1 MSPSITQ
8 RTLGGVASNG
18 TSMMLNQGY
27 GGTMPAGS
35 YRSSPIAL
43 ANHSL
48 SSRAATGPGS
58 SSPSS
63 FSQMQHLQQQQNQFY
78 NAGKSHQGPAYST
91 PGISSRYRASQSQSI
106 LRAVASSSGGN
117 SSGNN
122 AYHQPVSPHNAFQSG
137 YSLDG
142 PSPQARTIPGSGPPG
157 GSGMR
162 DSYGAMRSNSL
173 SIGVG
178 QDRGSD
184 PYGVERETMFGI
196 NGTPR
201 GGSRAMSSPNINGG
215 VHAGTHNTYNNQHP
229 DQGLSSNNNS
239 ISTAERERFS
249 DTGRGLESH
258 LGLFSNAPSPISSQ
272 HMSYD
277 NQSLNSSY
285 DSETRFPSHN
295 AVSVNRVSS
304 SSFLRNLESPQILAH
319 TSSPLLFQ
327 SAGGGGGGG
336 TKAKAQPQMELPS
349 PGNKYGNYQR
359 SGHHDLEQSS
369 PTISQFNAPQ
379 PSPKFDVS
387 KWV

>member
-1 MSPSITQ
+1 M
-8 RTLGGVASNG
+8 
-18 TSMMLNQGY
+18 
-27 GGTMPAGS
+27 
-35 YRSSPIAL
+35 
-43 ANHSL
+43 
-48 SSRAATGPGS
+48 
-58 SSPSS
+58 
-63 FSQMQHLQQQQNQFY
+63 
-78 NAGKSHQGPAYST
+78 
-91 PGISSRYRASQSQSI
+91 
-106 LRAVASSSGGN
+106 
-117 SSGNN
+117 
-122 AYHQPVSPHNAFQSG
+122 
-137 YSLDG
+137 
-142 PSPQARTIPGSGPPG
+142 
-157 GSGMR
+157 SGMR
-162 DSYGAMRSNSL
+162 ESYGAMRSNSL

-201 GGSRAMSSPNINGG
+201 GGGRAMSSPNINSGG
-215 VHAGTHNTYNNQHP
+215 HTGSHNSYSNQHT
-229 DQGLSSNNNS
+229 DQSLSSNS
-239 ISTAERERFS
+239 ISSTERERFS

-285 DSETRFPSHN
+285 DSESRFPSHS

-327 SAGGGGGGG
+327 STGGS
-336 TKAKAQPQMELPS
+336 KSKAQTQMEPPS
-349 PGNKYGNYQR
+349 PGSKYGNYQR

-369 PTISQFNAPQ
+369 PSIPQFNAPQ